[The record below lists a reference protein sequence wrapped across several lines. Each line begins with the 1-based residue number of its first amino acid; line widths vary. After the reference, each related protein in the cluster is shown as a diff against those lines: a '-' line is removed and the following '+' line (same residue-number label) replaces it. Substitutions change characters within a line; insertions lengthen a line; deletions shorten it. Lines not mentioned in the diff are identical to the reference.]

1 MGLDKYNEEN
11 PDHTK
16 TINNVRNNS
25 EKSKT
30 DWSNK
35 GAKANKDSVIIVA
48 DSMIKHVNG
57 RDIFRSHKVKVRPN
71 PGASTH
77 DLMDLKSRK
86 PWWSIQVQMKFN
98 RKAIKWIWLR
108 NWLKS

>member
-30 DWSNK
+30 D
-35 GAKANKDSVIIVA
+35 
-48 DSMIKHVNG
+48 
-57 RDIFRSHKVKVRPN
+57 
-71 PGASTH
+71 
-77 DLMDLKSRK
+77 
-86 PWWSIQVQMKFN
+86 
-98 RKAIKWIWLR
+98 
-108 NWLKS
+108 